1 MYRAMQRY
9 CFQITSRFWC
19 DFFVSAILQNF
30 ARRLYYNKQNG
41 QRFYCR
47 MPRHTFC

>member
-1 MYRAMQRY
+1 MIFYV
-9 CFQITSRFWC
+9 C
-19 DFFVSAILQNF
+19 DSAKF

-47 MPRHTFC
+47 MPLHTFC